1 MNLSP
6 HFTLAELVVSETA
19 ARAGIDN
26 TPRPEAIERLK
37 KLCQMLEAVRVR
49 LGGVPII
56 INSGYRSGKVNSMVR
71 GAPTSQHCKGEAADF
86 IVPRFGHPVQVCTA
100 LRDSGI
106 EYDQLILEFGRW
118 THISVADKPR
128 HQALTIDA
136 SGTRPMFT

>member
-6 HFTLAELVVSETA
+6 HFTLAELTVSETA

-26 TPRPEAIERLK
+26 DPSPEAIERLK
-37 KLCQMLEAVRVR
+37 KLCQLLEAVRVR
-49 LGGVPII
+49 LGGAPIVV
-56 INSGYRSGKVNSMVR
+56 NSGYRSPKVNALVR
-71 GAPTSQHCKGEAADF
+71 GAPTSQHCRGEAADF

-136 SGTRPMFT
+136 SGARPMFT